1 MNDLFFEYQSR
12 NRQSAAMLEEFR
24 LFLNETNIDILKVSS
39 QDIINFRS
47 RLQNAHSPEETA
59 ERLLVVSDFYRFV
72 SKKAFKLQL
81 FKCVGIVLL
90 QIFAIAASSVWIVPK
105 YPWPSFLWLDDIS
118 TLLFG
123 TTRIFYLPG
132 FIGSLVTL
140 AVMFVLL
147 ARGWLERP
155 RNWLGWIVLVLDWW
169 ILAVLYGLV
178 IGDETLFLSGGL
190 SNYLII
196 AAFTAFIL
204 GFREIVGL
212 AFIALLVLAGFQIS
226 SISQTIVGMSFPYL
240 LSMTILVFAQS
251 PEVFDRILGWI
262 NKQFLTGAV
271 QAKST
276 SIAGSVIDVANQV
289 KKSAGLVVSKLS
301 LPGKTKLFE

>member
-1 MNDLFFEYQSR
+1 MF
-12 NRQSAAMLEEFR
+12 
-24 LFLNETNIDILKVSS
+24 KVSS
-39 QDIINFRS
+39 QDIIRYRNK
-47 RLQNAHSPEETA
+47 LQGTHSAEETA
-59 ERLLVVSDFYRFV
+59 ERLLVVSDFYKHV
-72 SKKAFKLQL
+72 SRKAFWLQL
-81 FKCVGIVLL
+81 FKNVGIIAL

-105 YPWPSFLWLDDIS
+105 YPWPAFLWLDDIS
-118 TLLFG
+118 ILLFG

-140 AVMFVLL
+140 GVMAVLL

-190 SNYLII
+190 NNYLII

-212 AFIALLVLAGFQIS
+212 AFIALMVLAGFQIT

-240 LSMTILVFAQS
+240 LSLTVLVFAQS

-262 NKQFLTGAV
+262 NKQFLTGTV

-276 SIAGSVIDVANQV
+276 SIADAVLDAANQA
-289 KKSAGLVVSKLS
+289 KKSAGLIVSKLT